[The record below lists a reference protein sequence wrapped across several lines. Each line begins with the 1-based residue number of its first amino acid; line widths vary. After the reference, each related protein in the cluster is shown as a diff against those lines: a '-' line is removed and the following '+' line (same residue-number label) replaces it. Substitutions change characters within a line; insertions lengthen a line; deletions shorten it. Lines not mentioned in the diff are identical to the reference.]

1 MFQKM
6 LLLAQTM
13 TETEMAEQFFNNEAM
28 VLPQNAEAAVMGLG
42 VAFVMIYLIMMVVW
56 LVIMVAVVLVPLW
69 LICKK
74 AGISPYISLLILV
87 PGANLAIYWILALVN
102 WPNLKPEAEQNAN
115 HFVTQNPS
123 PTNPE
128 QDMESSNKLDG

>member
-13 TETEMAEQFFNNEAM
+13 TETEMAKQLFNNDAV
-28 VLPQNAEAAVMGLG
+28 VLPQNAEAAAMGVG

-56 LVIMVAVVLVPLW
+56 LVIMVAVVMVPLW

-87 PGANLAIYWILALVN
+87 PGANLAFYWILALIN
-102 WPNLKPEAEQNAN
+102 WPNLKPEAERNAN
-115 HFVTQNPS
+115 HLVNQNPL

-128 QDMESSNKLDG
+128 QDIKSSNNFDG